1 MSILNLR
8 SEEPVPEP
16 ADRNSLDDTPPG
28 LDAIRAWIRKPHP
41 WLRGVWL
48 WIRWIGA
55 GVAAGYR
62 FLGKHAGPA
71 AKRLGEIA
79 PKGERVSRAATR
91 AGNAVREIGG
101 GFARG
106 AQALG
111 VPETRIE
118 KASARLAGLGGA
130 VRRFGGRVAAGGG
143 AAAEVFGGVGRLAR
157 AFGGDGATGLGLLDP
172 PGEREPKQQL
182 PPKPPPEDSDSR
194 PMPSLTPVQDVAH
207 RPDKPNSRR
216 TPSLTPGRDAPQ
228 GPDSPVPPQAPDP
241 DPAPSGPS
249 AGSRTTPAAAASGS
263 SEPDRLEGL
272 PKVFVPRVN
281 ALRER
286 TRRKVLWP
294 LISDICGWREWTTP
308 AELAR
313 WLSMHQH
320 SLTKRHLGPMTR
332 KGLLELRYPD
342 QRSSPK
348 QAYRARRR
356 SPSGAASGQP
366 PDSAPNPAS
375 TSA

>member
-8 SEEPVPEP
+8 SEQPVSEQ
-16 ADRNSLDDTPPG
+16 ADRDPLDDTPPG

-55 GVAAGYR
+55 GVANAYR

-79 PKGERVSRAATR
+79 SKGERLSRAATR

-111 VPETRIE
+111 VPEKRIE

-143 AAAEVFGGVGRLAR
+143 AAAQVFGGVGRLAR
-157 AFGGDGATGLGLLDP
+157 AFGGNGSTGLGLLDP
-172 PGEREPKQQL
+172 PGEREPKRQP
-182 PPKPPPEDSDSR
+182 PPKPPPENSDSR
-194 PMPSLTPVQDVAH
+194 PIPSLTPGQDVPQ
-207 RPDKPNSRR
+207 RPNKPNSRR
-216 TPSLTPGRDAPQ
+216 TPSLTPGHDAPQ
-228 GPDSPVPPQAPDP
+228 RPDSPVPPQAPDR
-241 DPAPSGPS
+241 DPAPSGPPAAS
-249 AGSRTTPAAAASGS
+249 KTTPAAAASARS
-263 SEPDRLEGL
+263 APDRLEGL
-272 PKVFVPRVN
+272 PEVFVPHVN
-281 ALRER
+281 SLRER
-286 TRRKVLWP
+286 TRRNVLWP
-294 LISDICGWREWTTP
+294 LIFDICSWREWTTP

-320 SLTKRHLGPMTR
+320 SLTKRHLGPMT
-332 KGLLELRYPD
+332 KEGLLELRYPD
-342 QRSSPK
+342 KRSSPK

-356 SPSGAASGQP
+356 RVLGVASGRPRNTDPEP
-366 PDSAPNPAS
+366 PA

>member
-8 SEEPVPEP
+8 SEEPTAEQANRDP
-16 ADRNSLDDTPPG
+16 LDDTPPG
-28 LDAIRAWIRKPHP
+28 LNAIRAWIRKPHP

-55 GVAAGYR
+55 GVANAYR

-79 PKGERVSRAATR
+79 SKGERLSRAATR

-143 AAAEVFGGVGRLAR
+143 AAAQVFGGVGRLAR
-157 AFGGDGATGLGLLDP
+157 AFGGNGSTGLGLLDP
-172 PGEREPKQQL
+172 PGEREPKQQP
-182 PPKPPPEDSDSR
+182 PPKPPPENSDSR
-194 PMPSLTPVQDVAH
+194 PIPSLTPGQDVPH
-207 RPDKPNSRR
+207 RPDKPNSHR
-216 TPSLTPGRDAPQ
+216 TPSLTPGHDAPQ
-228 GPDSPVPPQAPDP
+228 RPDSPVPPQAPDR
-241 DPAPSGPS
+241 DPAPSEPPAAS
-249 AGSRTTPAAAASGS
+249 KTTPAVAASAES
-263 SEPDRLEGL
+263 AADRLEGL
-272 PKVFVPRVN
+272 PEVLVPHVN
-281 ALRER
+281 ALRKR
-286 TRRKVLWP
+286 TPRDVLWP
-294 LISDICGWREWTTP
+294 LIFDICSWREWTTP

-320 SLTKRHLGPMTR
+320 SLTKRHLRPMT
-332 KGLLELRYPD
+332 KEGLLELRYPD
-342 QRSSPK
+342 KRSSPR

-356 SPSGAASGQP
+356 SAPGVASGRPRNTDPEP
-366 PDSAPNPAS
+366 PA

>member
-79 PKGERVSRAATR
+79 SKGERLSRAATR

-130 VRRFGGRVAAGGG
+130 VRRLGGRVAAGGG
-143 AAAEVFGGVGRLAR
+143 AAAQVFGGVGRLAR
-157 AFGGDGATGLGLLDP
+157 AFRGDGSKGLGLLDP
-172 PGEREPKQQL
+172 PGEPKPKQPPL
-182 PPKPPPEDSDSR
+182 PPPRPE
-194 PMPSLTPVQDVAH
+194 
-207 RPDKPNSRR
+207 KPNFRR
-216 TPSLTPGRDAPQ
+216 TPSLTPGRDTPHQ
-228 GPDSPVPPQAPDP
+228 PDSPVPPEAPAP
-241 DPAPSGPS
+241 NPAPSGPPPS
-249 AGSRTTPAAAASGS
+249 SKTTPAPAE

-272 PKVFVPRVN
+272 PEVFFSRVN

-286 TRRKVLWP
+286 TRRNVLWP
-294 LISDICGWREWTTP
+294 LIFDICGWREWTTP

-320 SLTKRHLGPMTR
+320 SLTRRHLGPMTR

-342 QRSSPK
+342 RRSSPK

-356 SPSGAASGQP
+356 SPSGATSGQP
-366 PDSAPNPAS
+366 PNSAPDPAS